1 MPLYRELVRSG
12 EMARIVE
19 AFAAGDYS
27 PAPPV
32 RHHLTKADGRKKTV
46 FTFAAADELLF
57 KALNALVQAPMEA
70 WLSPLCHSFRPHR
83 GPRSAYA
90 AVRSISGL
98 DGLACLHVDVR
109 DFFNSIPVEPLIKS
123 LAEPISGD
131 EPLRRMLEATLRDGR
146 VISQGE
152 IVVDHHKGAMAGTP
166 LAPMLS
172 NLYLRGLD
180 ACFES
185 SGVPYLRYADDI
197 VVFAPE
203 ADVPSHFGVIE
214 GRLRALGLELND
226 RKTRVSAPGEAWD
239 FLGFRY
245 RDGQL
250 DVAPRTAAKLRGKV
264 RRLARRARSRPD
276 AGAFL
281 IRRLNR
287 RLYGVGGSEAD
298 FTWAGWFFPILTTDA
313 GLRRLDA
320 CIQQQLRY
328 AVTGVHSRRNIR
340 AVPYADL
347 RRAGYIPLV
356 AAFHGN
362 GTSGKGPDDS

>member
-1 MPLYRELVRSG
+1 MPVYRELVLG
-12 EMARIVE
+12 GQMARIVE
-19 AFAAGDYS
+19 AFAAGDYA
-27 PAPPV
+27 PTPPV

-46 FTFAAADELLF
+46 FTFAAPDELLF
-57 KALNALVQAPMEA
+57 KALNALLQGPLEA

-109 DFFNSIPVEPLIKS
+109 DFFNSIPVEPLLRS
-123 LAEPISGD
+123 LPEPIAGD
-131 EPLRRMLEATLRDGR
+131 QSLHRMLEATLRDGR

-152 IVVDHHKGAMAGTP
+152 VVVDQHKGVMAGTP

-185 SGVPYLRYADDI
+185 SGLPYLRYADDV
-197 VVFAPE
+197 VVFTPE
-203 ADVPSHFGVIE
+203 PDVPNQLAFIE
-214 GRLRALGLELND
+214 GRLRDLGLDLND
-226 RKTRVSAPGEAWD
+226 RKTRVSPPGQAWD
-239 FLGFRY
+239 FLGFRHQ
-245 RDGQL
+245 DGQL

-264 RRLARRARSRPD
+264 RRLARRARGRSDPS
-276 AGAFL
+276 AFL

-298 FTWAGWFFPILTTDA
+298 FTWAGWFFPLLTTNA

-320 CIQQQLRY
+320 CIQEQLRY
-328 AVTGVHSRRNIR
+328 AVTGVHSKRNFR

-347 RRAGYIPLV
+347 RMAGYIPLV
-356 AAFHGN
+356 AAFHGAI
-362 GTSGKGPDDS
+362 GSSVRA